1 MIEMLHK
8 LMNKSRLFIAT
19 VFGLVLLTGYSH
31 AADWASILM
40 YHRFGEQDYPSTNIR
55 MEQFREH
62 LEELKKDK
70 YTVLPL
76 GEIVDKLKSGAVL
89 PDRSVAITIDDA
101 YLSVYENAWPLLKE
115 AGFPFTIF
123 VSTDNLDQ
131 KMPAFMNWAQL
142 KEMADQGVYVGHHT
156 ASHAH
161 LPRLSADKLKE
172 EIERASE
179 SFKKNLGFVP
189 GLFAYPYGEYGS
201 DIKDYIE
208 RAGFKAA
215 FGQQSGVAY
224 AQHDLFA
231 LPRFAL
237 NENYGSIGRLRLA
250 ANAMPLRVRNIMPT
264 DNILRQNPPAFGFS
278 LAEDYPNLKQ
288 LSCYSSNQSG
298 GTVPNQRLGQDRIE
312 IRLTKAYAPGRGR
325 INCTLPGP
333 EGRYRWFGTLF
344 YIPRK

>member
-179 SFKKNLGFVP
+179 SFKK
-189 GLFAYPYGEYGS
+189 
-201 DIKDYIE
+201 K
-208 RAGFKAA
+208 
-215 FGQQSGVAY
+215 SGICSGTVC
-224 AQHDLFA
+224 L
-231 LPRFAL
+231 
-237 NENYGSIGRLRLA
+237 
-250 ANAMPLRVRNIMPT
+250 PLRGIW
-264 DNILRQNPPAFGFS
+264 I
-278 LAEDYPNLKQ
+278 
-288 LSCYSSNQSG
+288 
-298 GTVPNQRLGQDRIE
+298 
-312 IRLTKAYAPGRGR
+312 
-325 INCTLPGP
+325 
-333 EGRYRWFGTLF
+333 
-344 YIPRK
+344 